1 MKTVLTIAGY
11 DASNGAGVTKDL
23 EVFSSLGFHG
33 LSVPTCLVV
42 QGPAGAATMTPV
54 AVDPFSGML
63 REVGKDFDI
72 TGIKVGILPEARH
85 VEVLTDF
92 LAFHKGAFVVLDPVR
107 AAKNGL
113 RLTTDEAMTAV
124 MERLLPHLTTITP
137 NLDEAAA
144 LLGREIDDLNGMEW
158 AARELVRKGAKS
170 ALIKGGHLAGEPVDL
185 LFDGERVSTHRKN
198 RTDKEVHGT
207 GCLFSSTL
215 VSFLAMS
222 YPLGEAFSATET
234 AMERLLEESAQPAE
248 TGYFYT
254 FPAVSVAR
262 DGERWQVL
270 QAMYA
275 AAEQLQRL
283 NVVELIPAVQ
293 MNIGYALRDAR
304 GVEDVAAFP
313 GRIGHRAGKIFFKGM
328 PEFGASSHV
337 ARLCLTCM
345 KHYPF
350 LRAGVD
356 LKYDEG
362 IVEKAKSCG
371 FTVIFW
377 DRMKEPDDIKR
388 KEGMSLDFLVDAA
401 LREAKKAPDII
412 YDHGDV
418 GKEPIIRLFGRDPQE
433 LINKMEMIRP

>member
-1 MKTVLTIAGY
+1 MKAVLTIAGY

-33 LSVPTCLVV
+33 LSVPTCFVV
-42 QGPAGAATMTPV
+42 QGPAGATAMTPV
-54 AVDPFSGML
+54 AADLFSETL

-72 TGIKVGILPEARH
+72 IGIKVGILPEARH
-85 VEVLTDF
+85 VEALIDF
-92 LAFHKGAFVVLDPVR
+92 LASHQGALVVLDPVR
-107 AAKNGL
+107 TAKNGL
-113 RLTTDEAMTAV
+113 RLTTDEALTV
-124 MERLLPHLTTITP
+124 VRDRLLPYLTSITP

-144 LLGREIDDLNGMEW
+144 LFGRKIDDLNGMEW

-170 ALIKGGHLAGEPVDL
+170 ALVKGGHLAGEPIDL
-185 LFDGERVSTHRKN
+185 LFDGGRVSTHRKS
-198 RTDKEVHGT
+198 RSDKEVHGT

-215 VSFLAMS
+215 LSFLAMG
-222 YPLGEAFSATET
+222 YPLDEAFSATET
-234 AMERLLEESAQPAE
+234 AMERLLEESARPAE
-248 TGYFYT
+248 TGYFYA
-254 FPAVSVAR
+254 FPAASAAR

-275 AAEQLQRL
+275 AAERLQRL
-283 NVVELIPAVQ
+283 NVVEMIPAVQ
-293 MNIGYALRDAR
+293 MNVGYALRDAR
-304 GVEDVAAFP
+304 AVEDVAVFP
-313 GRIGHRAGKIFFKGM
+313 GRIGHRAGKILFKGM

-345 KHYPF
+345 KYYPF

-356 LKYDEG
+356 IKYDEG
-362 IVEKAKSCG
+362 IVEKAKGCG

-377 DRMKEPDDIKR
+377 DRMKEPDDVKR
-388 KEGMSLDFLVDAA
+388 KEGKSLDFLVDTA
-401 LREAKKAPDII
+401 LREAKRAPDII

-418 GKEPIIRLFGRDPQE
+418 GKEPIIRLFGRDPQD